1 MIKFKSCFAL
11 LALGFSIGCS
21 AGDTTIGKA
30 CTDEAK
36 FEVSELVLALDFEH
50 VKKINV
56 LNTDKASAHVSFI
69 DGWLPDLHVMTTDE
83 TQISG
88 GINERGGFEKLKVN
102 SISDLFK
109 KAKHDSSNDEYFVKV
124 KHAMGLSKPDS
135 IHVMQHQNGEVFLIE
150 DGFSDGADAIYVIR
164 KDDPRIMM
172 LVSNL
177 DNQETKR
184 LLEHVCLQLDR
195 EQARSYKH
203 RGEGTPRTEFVGWA
217 LPTCF

>member
-21 AGDTTIGKA
+21 AGDNTIGKA

-36 FEVSELVLALDFEH
+36 FEVSELSLALDFKQ

-56 LNTDKASAHVSFI
+56 LNTDKASAHISFI
-69 DGWLPDLHVMTTDE
+69 NGWLPDLHVMTTDE
-83 TQISG
+83 TQVSG

-102 SISDLFK
+102 NISDLFK

-124 KHAMGLSKPDS
+124 KQAMGLSKPDS

-177 DNQETKR
+177 DDQQSKR
-184 LLEHVCLQLDR
+184 LLERVCL
-195 EQARSYKH
+195 
-203 RGEGTPRTEFVGWA
+203 
-217 LPTCF
+217 